1 MRLFVIGNGFDINLG
16 LNTSYKDFYYF
27 LKQKHP
33 EFLIE
38 TGEILWAKKET
49 DPLWSNFERELCSV
63 NFMPFSIEDYECS
76 ENVSFY
82 GLYEMKLNGIFSWK
96 ESLDKYFREWI
107 DFSYTT
113 PKHKPYVFDE
123 NDYFV
128 NFNYTNSLENVYSV
142 KRDHILYI
150 HGRANDIGPLIFGHG
165 VTHDLTKLYDDLN
178 LTTDGY
184 IICSASQLNDLIAID
199 TLIDQLRKPVDKLK
213 MQLENWLNNLSE
225 IRDVYVL
232 GHSLGEVDLPYF
244 QVIKE
249 AATLD
254 AKWHFSYHSD
264 KDKDNITKRTDEL
277 SINAFS
283 VAKIDEILKKC
294 KNQGNMKLSKQ
305 EVIAVAF
312 VMHYLIILKY

>member
-76 ENVSFY
+76 ENVSFD

-96 ESLDKYFREWI
+96 ESLDKHFREWI
-107 DFSYTT
+107 DFSYNT
-113 PKHKPYVFDE
+113 PIHKPCVFDE

-128 NFNYTNSLENVYSV
+128 NFNYTNSLEDVYSV

-254 AKWHFSYHSD
+254 AKWHFSYHND
-264 KDKDNITKRTDEL
+264 KDKDNITKRADEL

-283 VAKIDEILKKC
+283 VAKIDEILKKVQ
-294 KNQGNMKLSKQ
+294 KSRQY
-305 EVIAVAF
+305 EVI
-312 VMHYLIILKY
+312 

>member
-27 LKQKHP
+27 LRQKHP

-76 ENVSFY
+76 ENVSFD

-107 DFSYTT
+107 DFSYTA
-113 PKHKPYVFDE
+113 PIHKPYVFDE

-128 NFNYTNSLENVYSV
+128 NFNYTNSLEDGYSV

-150 HGRANDIGPLIFGHG
+150 HGRANDIEPLIFGHG

-178 LTTDGY
+178 LTADGY
-184 IICSASQLNDLIAID
+184 IVCSASQLNDLIAID

-213 MQLENWLNNLSE
+213 MKLENWLNNLSE

-254 AKWHFSYHSD
+254 AKWHFSYYND

-283 VAKIDEILKKC
+283 IAKIDEILKKVQKSRQC
-294 KNQGNMKLSKQ
+294 
-305 EVIAVAF
+305 EVI
-312 VMHYLIILKY
+312 